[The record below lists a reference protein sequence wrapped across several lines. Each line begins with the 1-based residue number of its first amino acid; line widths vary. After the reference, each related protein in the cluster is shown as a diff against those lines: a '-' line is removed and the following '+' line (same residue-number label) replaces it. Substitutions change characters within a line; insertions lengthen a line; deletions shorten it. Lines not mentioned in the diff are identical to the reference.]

1 MFAHQTNKFYWKN
14 RSSWKKNWI
23 LKDTLCKKQGYI
35 FSAVLSKGYDIRSRW
50 VWFPYY
56 PLVPSR
62 VGNVT
67 GYLTSLFMKYSDF
80 TISRSR
86 PEHHNVGCIGCRVSP
101 HTGILER
108 TDIASAKSQGPIDQ
122 ASLSCNAC
130 ISLIVYFGCRR
141 VYVASHICAF
151 LYLIC
156 FVL

>member
-1 MFAHQTNKFYWKN
+1 MQCYRKGTT
-14 RSSWKKNWI
+14 S
-23 LKDTLCKKQGYI
+23 
-35 FSAVLSKGYDIRSRW
+35 VPVGYDFHIILW
-50 VWFPYY
+50 A
-56 PLVPSR
+56 PSR

-122 ASLSCNAC
+122 ASLSCMLVFL
-130 ISLIVYFGCRR
+130 SLSTSAVDVYT
-141 VYVASHICAF
+141 SHRLCAF

-156 FVL
+156 FFH